1 MNQLAKLKS
10 GMRKCLVIIPL
21 TLAFVLSGNAQ
32 TSVAKKKD
40 ATKIDSAKTIKDT
53 IYTAV
58 DKMPQFPNGDS
69 ELMRFLCMNIKY
81 PVRAQEFGIQGKVIV
96 QFVINADGKVGNF
109 KILRSVDPLLDNEAI
124 RLLKLMPKWLP
135 GEQNGE
141 KVAVYYILPVVFKAQ
156 DSSVPVVFGTKP
168 PESDKTLLY
177 VLDGKPQPKEF
188 DIKSINVKTIQS
200 IKIIDPLEA
209 RKDENISKYG
219 PEAENGIVLITL
231 KK

>member
-10 GMRKCLVIIPL
+10 GMIKFLVIIPL
-21 TLAFVLSGNAQ
+21 ILAFVLSGNAQ
-32 TSVAKKKD
+32 TYTPKKKD
-40 ATKIDSAKTIKDT
+40 TAKIESQKTIKDS
-53 IYTAV
+53 IYTLV
-58 DKMPQFPNGDS
+58 EKMAQFPNGDS
-69 ELMRFLCMNIKY
+69 ELMRFLGMNIKY

-96 QFVINADGKVGNF
+96 QFVINSDGKVGAF
-109 KILRSVDPLLDNEAI
+109 KILRSADPLLDNEAI
-124 RLLKLMPKWLP
+124 RVLKLMPKWLP

-156 DSSVPVVFGTKP
+156 NSSVPVIFGTKP
-168 PESDKTLLY
+168 PELDKTPLY

-188 DIKSINVKTIQS
+188 DIKSINMETIQS
-200 IKIIDPLEA
+200 IKMIDALEA
-209 RKDENISKYG
+209 RKAENISKYG

>member
-1 MNQLAKLKS
+1 MNLRKKSKAAKL
-10 GMRKCLVIIPL
+10 LLIIPL
-21 TLAFVLSGNAQ
+21 VLVFILSGNAQ
-32 TSVAKKKD
+32 TLPPKKKD
-40 ATKIDSAKTIKDT
+40 IAKIESQKTVKDT

-58 DKMPQFPNGDS
+58 EKMPQFPNGDS

-96 QFVINADGKVGNF
+96 QFVINADGKVGDF

-124 RLLKLMPKWLP
+124 RVLKLMPKWLP

-141 KVAVYYILPVVFKAQ
+141 KVAAYYILPVVFKAQ
-156 DSSVPVVFGTKP
+156 NSSVPVIFGTKP
-168 PESDKTLLY
+168 PESDKTPLY
-177 VLDGKPQPKEF
+177 VLDGKPQSKEF
-188 DIKSINVKTIQS
+188 DIKSIKEETIQS

-209 RKDENISKYG
+209 KKAENISKYG
-219 PEAENGIVLITL
+219 QEAENGIILITL